1 MYLSGI
7 SLLQKNQISFWPTSL
22 VLAVQLT
29 RSKLVRLAS
38 RTQDWNTS
46 KYLHPGYHPGNSPNN
61 SKQSVYHI
69 YWQEQLWQH
78 TSYGFGI
85 TMVPEDCF
93 WGLRVE
99 SKGELLRMGR
109 QKSVLTSHVGA
120 GSCLKES
127 SSCSVLTRL
136 HTSHKTTTTTTTT
149 TSVTISWAPLLW
161 NPPLA
166 QEHIHLTP
174 PWTTQIIHWCFDCV
188 SLDIYAKFATLT
200 LWLLA

>member
-7 SLLQKNQISFWPTSL
+7 SLLQKSQISFWPTSL

-29 RSKLVRLAS
+29 CSKLVRLAS

-69 YWQEQLWQH
+69 YWQEQSWQH

-136 HTSHKTTTTTTTT
+136 HTSHFTQNNNNNNNKCDHFMSTSSLNPSFSSRTYPLNTT
-149 TSVTISWAPLLW
+149 
-161 NPPLA
+161 
-166 QEHIHLTP
+166 
-174 PWTTQIIHWCFDCV
+174 
-188 SLDIYAKFATLT
+188 LDNTNNTLMFWLCKFGYIC
-200 LWLLA
+200 